1 MKTNIYVVY
10 GGKSVEHDA
19 SLSSAFSVINSLDK
33 VKHNVYPIYITRD
46 GVWCDLGR
54 LKGNLT
60 DIKDLQTSSSASVTA
75 SLAEFI
81 SKNFRK
87 NDKSIVF
94 PVLHGTNGEDGTI
107 QGLFEILNIPYVGNG
122 VLSSAVGIDKVMM
135 KDIFSL
141 GNIPQVKYTSINLH
155 TWKMEEEQAY
165 RQIEDMVDYPCFI
178 KPAKLG
184 SSVGINR
191 CKNRE
196 QLKEAIR
203 EAFLYDSKVII
214 EEEIIGR
221 EMQIAVIGNDCP
233 KASVVGEYIQERQF
247 MDYAAKYIDGK
258 LVPVI
263 PARLSIEV
271 SEAMKETAIQA
282 FKLLNCCGLARVDYF
297 VTDEDKFYVNEVNTL
312 PGFTAYSMFPKLW
325 EKTDGTTYSGLIEKL
340 IKLGFCMHKQK
351 NSILN
356 MRWEK

>member
-19 SLSSAFSVINSLDK
+19 SLSSAFSVINSIDK
-33 VKHNVYPIYITRD
+33 MKHNVYPVYISRD
-46 GVWCDLGR
+46 GVWCDLGK
-54 LKGNLT
+54 LKVDLA
-60 DIKDLQTSSSASVTA
+60 DIKQLQASSSASVTA

-81 SKNFRK
+81 SKNFK
-87 NDKSIVF
+87 KDNKSIVF

-122 VLSSAVGIDKVMM
+122 VLSSALGIDKVMM

-141 GNIPQVKYTSINLH
+141 GNIPQAKYTHVNIH
-155 TWKMEEEQAY
+155 TWKTNEEGTY
-165 RQIEDMVDYPCFI
+165 RQIEDTIAYPCFI

-184 SSVGINR
+184 SSVGISRCENR
-191 CKNRE
+191 D
-196 QLKEAIR
+196 QLKKAIK

-247 MDYAAKYIDGK
+247 MDYAAKYVDGK

-263 PARLSIEV
+263 PANLSAKI
-271 SEAMKETAIQA
+271 SEAMRETGIQT
-282 FKLLNCCGLARVDYF
+282 FKLLDCCGLVRVDFF

-325 EKTDGTTYSGLIEKL
+325 EKTDGTTYSELIEKL
-340 IKLGFCMHKQK
+340 IDLGFCTHKQK
-351 NSILN
+351 NSFLN

>member
-1 MKTNIYVVY
+1 MKINVYVFY

-19 SLSSAFSVINSLDK
+19 SLLSAFSVINSLDK
-33 VKHNVYPIYITRD
+33 SKYNVYPVYITRN
-46 GVWCDLGR
+46 GVWCEMGR
-54 LKGNLT
+54 LKSNLK
-60 DIKDLQTSSSASVTA
+60 DINQMQTHSSATVTN
-75 SLAEFI
+75 SIGEFI
-81 SKNFRK
+81 YKNFKK
-87 NDKSIVF
+87 NEKCIAF

-141 GNIPQVKYTSINLH
+141 GNIPQAKYTSIRLH
-155 TWKMEEEQAY
+155 AWKTDEAKVFE
-165 RQIEDMVDYPCFI
+165 QIENYIGYPCFI

-191 CKNRE
+191 CENRT
-196 QLKEAIR
+196 QLREAIK
-203 EAFLYDSKVII
+203 EAFLYDNKIII
-214 EEEIIGR
+214 EEELIGK

-263 PARLSIEV
+263 PARLSIET
-271 SEAMKETAIQA
+271 SEAMRETAIQA
-282 FKLLNCCGLARVDYF
+282 FKLLNCYGLVRVDYF

-312 PGFTAYSMFPKLW
+312 PGFTAYSMFPALW
-325 EKTDGTTYSGLIEKL
+325 EK
-340 IKLGFCMHKQK
+340 
-351 NSILN
+351 N
-356 MRWEK
+356 RWHYLLRTNREVN